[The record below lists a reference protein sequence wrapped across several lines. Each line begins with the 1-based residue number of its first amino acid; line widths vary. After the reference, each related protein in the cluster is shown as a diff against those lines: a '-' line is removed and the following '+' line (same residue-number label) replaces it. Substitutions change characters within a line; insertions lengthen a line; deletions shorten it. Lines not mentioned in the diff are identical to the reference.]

1 MNLYGDYVYLFTD
14 ILSPLMCRIFT
25 SLGVTVIHFPSLGLM
40 SPYGRQYLDDPFGS
54 PKDCSVIRD
63 RCLSTGIENGL
74 VPSSWSLNVVSK
86 QKELDVLRKSI
97 NRIFRSKDRRNFFF
111 ESRNSLGSGCK
122 DELKIKDLDSSRRE
136 KFMYLRVQLVSKVMK
151 DKLTISL
158 V

>member
-1 MNLYGDYVYLFTD
+1 M
-14 ILSPLMCRIFT
+14 
-25 SLGVTVIHFPSLGLM
+25 
-40 SPYGRQYLDDPFGS
+40 
-54 PKDCSVIRD
+54 
-63 RCLSTGIENGL
+63 
-74 VPSSWSLNVVSK
+74 SK